1 MHYDIPMSEKELPIE
16 ESTEIFNSKKLT
28 YMNQLKNNCEEK
40 INNDEDNSIN
50 IPKSTTSVP

>member
-40 INNDEDNSIN
+40 INNEEDNSTN
-50 IPKSTTSVP
+50 IPKSTTTVP

>member
-16 ESTEIFNSKKLT
+16 ESTEISNSKKLT

-40 INNDEDNSIN
+40 INNEEDNS
-50 IPKSTTSVP
+50 VP

>member
-28 YMNQLKNNCEEK
+28 KNNCEEK
-40 INNDEDNSIN
+40 INNEEDNSIN
-50 IPKSTTSVP
+50 ISKSITSVP

>member
-28 YMNQLKNNCEEK
+28 YMNQLKNNSVEK
-40 INNDEDNSIN
+40 INNEEDNSIN
-50 IPKSTTSVP
+50 IPKSTSSVP